1 MSVPQIVRSK
11 YKFNVGSRKNLIV
24 IKPEKH
30 KINEQK
36 QFLKF
41 GLINIRSLT
50 PKAVIVN
57 EMITDNSFDVLCLTE
72 TWLKPNDYIGLNEST
87 PPNYCYKHEPRQTG
101 RGGGVATIYSDIL
114 SVTQKT
120 GYRFKSFEILMLNVT
135 LSDMQKKSIVS
146 LSLATVYRPP
156 GPYTEFLK
164 EFGDFLS
171 DLLVTAD
178 KALIFGDFNIHI
190 DNTNDALGL
199 AFTNLLNCF
208 GVKQNVTGPTHRFN
222 HTLDLIISHG
232 IDLTD
237 IDIVPQSD
245 DVTDHF
251 LVSCILRINNNNYIA
266 SRYRPGR
273 TIVPATKDRFA
284 NNLPDLSQLLCVPI
298 NTHELDKMTGNMG
311 TIFSNT
317 LEAVA
322 PIKLKKVREKRTVP
336 WYNSNTHA
344 LKKETRSLERKWRK
358 TNLEVFRI
366 AWKNSMSSYRQALK
380 TARAEHIHKLIE
392 NNQNNPRFLFST
404 VARLTNNQ
412 TPPDLNIPSQLNSND
427 FMNFFT
433 DKIDNIRNTITNVDS
448 TASNTLVLSIAPK
461 DKLQCFTTIGQEELN
476 KLITASKPTTCLLD
490 PVPTKL
496 LKELLPVAEKPLLN
510 IINSS
515 LSLGHVPKP
524 FKLAVIKPL
533 IKKPQLDPSELAN
546 YRPIS
551 NLPFMSKILEKVVSA
566 QLCSYLQKNDL
577 YEEFQSGFRP
587 HHSTETALV
596 KITNDLL
603 LASDQGCISLLV
615 LLDLSAAFDTI
626 DHDILIDRLQNYT
639 GIQGQALR
647 WFRSYLSDRYHFVY
661 LNGES
666 SHLSPVKYG
675 VPQGS
680 VLGPLLFSI
689 YMLPLGNIIRKY
701 GISFHCYADDTQL
714 YISTRPGETSKLSK
728 LTECVKNVKDWMTN
742 NFLLLN
748 SDKTEI
754 LLIGPENI
762 TQNLVDYNLQ
772 LDGCTVT
779 SSTVKNLGVI
789 LDSNLSFE
797 NHISHVTKT
806 AFFHLR
812 NIAKL
817 RNMLPVP
824 DAEKLVH
831 AFMTSRLDYCN
842 ALLGGCSASS
852 INKLQVVQ
860 NAAARVLTRS
870 RKYDHITPILQ
881 SLHWLPIKFRISY
894 KILLLTYKA
903 LNGLAPAYLTS
914 LLPRYNPSR
923 SLRSQNAGLL
933 IVPRI
938 AKSTKGGRAFS
949 HLAPKLWNSLPDNVR
964 GSDTLSLFKSR
975 LKTHLF
981 GQAFK

>member
-1 MSVPQIVRSK
+1 MLPAPGHHRPWVQQQRKTRARPRPRTSPPPPPPVFEISTRNRFAPLRETERDAVIIGDSIVRPHPLFSWC
-11 YKFNVGSRKNLIV
+11 SRSRCFCADTRDPEGRRERRRDRPARGVNDTRLRQTEVLKRDFSSLIETV
-24 IKPEKH
+24 RSTSPTTRIIVSGPLPTYRRGHERFSRLLALNEWLLTWCK
-30 KINEQK
+30 EQK
-36 QFLKF
+36 LLFVNNWNLF
-41 GLINIRSLT
+41 WERPRLFRADGLHPSRVG
-50 PKAVIVN
+50 A
-57 EMITDNSFDVLCLTE
+57 E
-72 TWLKPNDYIGLNEST
+72 
-87 PPNYCYKHEPRQTG
+87 
-101 RGGGVATIYSDIL
+101 
-114 SVTQKT
+114 
-120 GYRFKSFEILMLNVT
+120 
-135 LSDMQKKSIVS
+135 
-146 LSLATVYRPP
+146 
-156 GPYTEFLK
+156 
-164 EFGDFLS
+164 
-171 DLLVTAD
+171 
-178 KALIFGDFNIHI
+178 
-190 DNTNDALGL
+190 
-199 AFTNLLNCF
+199 LLN
-208 GVKQNVTGPTHRFN
+208 T
-222 HTLDLIISHG
+222 
-232 IDLTD
+232 
-237 IDIVPQSD
+237 QS
-245 DVTDHF
+245 
-251 LVSCILRINNNNYIA
+251 
-266 SRYRPGR
+266 
-273 TIVPATKDRFA
+273 
-284 NNLPDLSQLLCVPI
+284 
-298 NTHELDKMTGNMG
+298 
-311 TIFSNT
+311 
-317 LEAVA
+317 
-322 PIKLKKVREKRTVP
+322 
-336 WYNSNTHA
+336 
-344 LKKETRSLERKWRK
+344 LKKETRNLERKWRK

-366 AWKNSMSSYRQALK
+366 AWKNCMSRYRQALK
-380 TARAEHIHKLIE
+380 AARAEHFRELIE

-412 TPPDLNIPSQLNSND
+412 TPPELNIPLQFNSND

-433 DKIDNIRNTITNVDS
+433 DKIDNIRNTITNVDY
-448 TASNTLVLSIAPK
+448 TASNMSTSFVAPK
-461 DKLQCFTTIGQEELN
+461 EKLQYFTAIGQEELN
-476 KLITASKPTTCLLD
+476 KLITVSKPTTCLLD

-496 LKELLPVAEKPLLN
+496 LKELLPVAEEPLLN

-551 NLPFMSKILEKVVSA
+551 NLPFMSKILEKVISA
-566 QLCSYLQKNDL
+566 QLCSFLQKKYI

-626 DHDILIDRLQNYT
+626 DHDILIDRLQNYA
-639 GIQGQALR
+639 GIQGQALK

-666 SHLSPVKYG
+666 SQLSPVKYG

-689 YMLPLGNIIRKY
+689 YMLPLGNIIRKH

-714 YISTRPGETSKLSK
+714 YISTRPDETSELSK

-754 LLIGPENI
+754 LLIGPKNN
-762 TQNLVDYNLQ
+762 TQNLLTYNLQ

-779 SSTVKNLGVI
+779 STTVKSLGVI

-817 RNMLPVP
+817 RNMLPVS

-842 ALLGGCSASS
+842 ALLGGCPASS
-852 INKLQVVQ
+852 INKLQIVQ

-870 RKYDHITPILQ
+870 RKYDHITPILK
-881 SLHWLPIKFRISY
+881 SLHWLPIRFRISY
-894 KILLLTYKA
+894 KIALLTYKA

-923 SLRSQNAGLL
+923 SLRSQNSGLL
-933 IVPRI
+933 VVPRI

-981 GQAFK
+981 SQAFK